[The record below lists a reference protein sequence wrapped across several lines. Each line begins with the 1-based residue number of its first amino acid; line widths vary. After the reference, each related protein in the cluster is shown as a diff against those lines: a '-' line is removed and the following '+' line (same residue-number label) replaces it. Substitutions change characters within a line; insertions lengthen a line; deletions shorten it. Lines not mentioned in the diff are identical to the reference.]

1 MAVSVIAADRLNRR
15 LIVAATLVCVVVA
28 GVAVGLAGRGESSDR
43 FTSGRAGLIEN
54 TSQVFVENPGIGVGI
69 GAQPSASRE
78 LGGKQQTER
87 NASHATPLT
96 VAAELGVPGIVV
108 YVGFLACSVAILLA
122 ALRRDRALGLG
133 LIGAFVLLFVHSL
146 FYSGFFENPTVW
158 GVLGVAAAAT
168 ARVRTAETVRAPGI
182 MSGGQPSGA
191 PASPSAGL

>member
-1 MAVSVIAADRLNRR
+1 M
-15 LIVAATLVCVVVA
+15 
-28 GVAVGLAGRGESSDR
+28 
-43 FTSGRAGLIEN
+43 
-54 TSQVFVENPGIGVGI
+54 
-69 GAQPSASRE
+69 
-78 LGGKQQTER
+78 
-87 NASHATPLT
+87 
-96 VAAELGVPGIVV
+96 
-108 YVGFLACSVAILLA
+108 AILLA

-168 ARVRTAETVRAPGI
+168 ARVRTSETVRAPGI